1 MLGMPQPIHLP
12 CSVTVFWSCKLSSLQ
27 LQAAAANG
35 GEGSPDVDRH
45 GDGGDDP
52 GHHDP
57 RKIAKI
63 MKWMHDRGMVDP
75 PGMAWIAHAPA
86 PTTDACN
93 MFSPTCIHS

>member
-27 LQAAAANG
+27 LQAATMPNG
-35 GEGSPDVDRH
+35 HDVSDDGEDPGEGA
-45 GDGGDDP
+45 
-52 GHHDP
+52 DP
-57 RKIAKI
+57 RKIAAMLAYMQK
-63 MKWMHDRGMVDP
+63 KGMVDP
-75 PGMAWIAHAPA
+75 PGLACIAHAPA

>member
-27 LQAAAANG
+27 LQAAAMPN
-35 GEGSPDVDRH
+35 GSPVSDD
-45 GDGGDDP
+45 GEDGGGDP
-52 GHHDP
+52 GQDP
-57 RKIAKI
+57 RKVAKLL
-63 MKWMHDRGMVDP
+63 KWMHDRGMVDP

>member
-27 LQAAAANG
+27 LQAATMPNAQWQDDG
-35 GEGSPDVDRH
+35 EDGEG
-45 GDGGDDP
+45 GA
-52 GHHDP
+52 DP
-57 RKIAKI
+57 RKIAAMLAYMQK
-63 MKWMHDRGMVDP
+63 KGMVDP
-75 PGMAWIAHAPA
+75 PGLACIAHAPA